1 MIADIHLAAPKARL
15 VNARYEPVVGALL
28 LGLEAA
34 GIAAEPVVKEN
45 IERGC
50 REFHL
55 LREAT

>member
-1 MIADIHLAAPKARL
+1 
-15 VNARYEPVVGALL
+15 VVGALL